1 MYFLNPSDYFLKKAK
16 KLVRKNLDFVKK
28 LRKTLTKLETNPF
41 DRSLKT
47 HLVIRK
53 NGKEGFSSF
62 ISNDLRIVWE
72 YKNQNQKQRIID
84 IVDIGG
90 HSGKNKVYR

>member
-16 KLVRKNLDFVKK
+16 KLVQKNSDLSKK
-28 LRKTLTKLETNPF
+28 LKKTLLKMEMNPF

-62 ISNDLRIVWE
+62 VSNDLRIIWE
-72 YKNQNQKQRIID
+72 YKNQKQRIID

-90 HSGKNKVYR
+90 HSGKNKVYG